1 MRRSVWIF
9 LAAILLPSL
18 ALAWL
23 AVRSAR
29 DQQVV
34 LEHQQ
39 AIIDQNLTDT
49 LARQVQQELENTRS
63 EFVAKTQELLRA
75 GPQSLAPNFN
85 RRIRATWPLAEVGF
99 AVDTRGVIYSPMPQ
113 EGAQAR
119 TFRAENDRFLTNRET
134 VVVFP
139 LSKLAQTEEKS
150 APIQNA
156 SNTSLLPGLTSNA
169 NTQQNAIRP
178 PMAQNQSQNQIG
190 INPSIS
196 IQQALAQNNAQ
207 QQTQRIVTPQ
217 KETSMQSIFSG
228 AVPEE
233 SGFRHIV
240 ESGGT
245 QAGGSLARFLQDNL
259 RLLVWY
265 RPQSPGANT
274 QIFGAQLLQSGV
286 IERLR
291 PLLSTTIGPP
301 ASSLSQ
307 SPEYC
312 LALLDDR
319 GRPVAQSRPG
329 FQTDWKHPFVATEIG
344 EALPHWEAA
353 LYLTD
358 PKQLTRTASTLQLT
372 LALIVA
378 FLTGAILLGGMMMS
392 SEMRRQMKLARQKT
406 DFVSNVS
413 HELKTP
419 LTSIRMFAD
428 MLAEGRVTEPE
439 RRSTYLRIISAES
452 ARLTRLINNVLDFAR
467 MERGAPPADPR
478 PCDLVEI
485 AKEVVETCRPHLEGL
500 GIKVELAIETETLPI
515 QADRD
520 SMAQIILNLISN
532 AEKYGG
538 KEIRIEAGRAENKN
552 PAQPTAT
559 VTVLDRGPGI
569 PANQVKE
576 IFKPFHRLDDSLSS
590 GISGSGLGL
599 TLARRMARGHHGEI
613 TYTPR
618 PGGGASFTL
627 TMPLRPE
634 AQA

>member
-1 MRRSVWIF
+1 MRRSIWIF

-49 LARQVQQELENTRS
+49 LARQVQQELENTRA
-63 EFVAKTQELLRA
+63 EFVGKTQELLRA
-75 GPQSLAPNFN
+75 GAPALIPNFN
-85 RRIRATWPLAEVGF
+85 RRIRAAWPLAEVGF
-99 AVDTRGVIYSPMPQ
+99 AVDTRGVVYSPMPQ
-113 EGAQAR
+113 EGPRAR

-139 LSKLAQTEEKS
+139 FSKQQAIQEEKP
-150 APIQNA
+150 APTQNA
-156 SNTSLLPGLTSNA
+156 SSSLLLPPTQNSANA
-169 NTQQNAIRP
+169 QQNAIHP
-178 PMAQNQSQNQIG
+178 PMAQNQNQLA
-190 INPSIS
+190 NNLFV
-196 IQQALAQNNAQ
+196 QQALVPNTGQ
-207 QQTQRIVTPQ
+207 QIQRIVTPQ

-240 ESGGT
+240 EFGGA
-245 QAGGSLARFLQDNL
+245 QASGSLARFLQDNL

-265 RPQSPGANT
+265 RPQSSAVNT
-274 QIFGAQLLQSGV
+274 QIFGAQLLQSAV
-286 IERLR
+286 VERLQ
-291 PLLSTTIGPP
+291 PLLSNPVGTP
-301 ASSLSQ
+301 ASSSQ

-319 GRPVAQSRPG
+319 GHPVALSRPG
-329 FQTDWKHPFVATEIG
+329 FQTDWKRPFVATEIG

-419 LTSIRMFAD
+419 LTSIRMFAE
-428 MLAEGRVTEPE
+428 MLSEGRVTEPE

-452 ARLTRLINNVLDFAR
+452 ARLTRLINNVLDYAR

-485 AKEVVETCRPHLEGL
+485 TKEVVETCRPHLESL
-500 GIKVELAIETETLPI
+500 GIKIDLAIESDHLPI

-520 SMAQIILNLISN
+520 SIAQIILNLISN

-552 PAQPTAT
+552 SAQP
-559 VTVLDRGPGI
+559 DRKS
-569 PANQVKE
+569 VV
-576 IFKPFHRLDDSLSS
+576 
-590 GISGSGLGL
+590 
-599 TLARRMARGHHGEI
+599 
-613 TYTPR
+613 
-618 PGGGASFTL
+618 
-627 TMPLRPE
+627 
-634 AQA
+634 

>member
-1 MRRSVWIF
+1 MRRSIWIF

-49 LARQVQQELENTRS
+49 LARQVQQELENTRA
-63 EFVAKTQELLRA
+63 EFVGKTQELLRTGA
-75 GPQSLAPNFN
+75 PTLAPNFN
-85 RRIRATWPLAEVGF
+85 RRIRTTWPLAEVGF
-99 AVDTRGVIYSPMPQ
+99 AVDTRGVVYSPMPQ
-113 EGAQAR
+113 EGPRAR

-139 LSKLAQTEEKS
+139 FSKQQAIQEEKP
-150 APIQNA
+150 APTQNA
-156 SNTSLLPGLTSNA
+156 SSSLLLPLTQNSANA
-169 NTQQNAIRP
+169 QQNAIHP
-178 PMAQNQSQNQIG
+178 PMAQNQLAN
-190 INPSIS
+190 NLFV
-196 IQQALAQNNAQ
+196 QQALVPNTGQ
-207 QQTQRIVTPQ
+207 QIQRIVTPQ

-240 ESGGT
+240 ESGGE
-245 QAGGSLARFLQDNL
+245 QASGSLARFLQDNL

-265 RPQSPGANT
+265 RPRSPGAGA
-274 QIFGAQLLQSGV
+274 QIFGAQLLQSAV
-286 IERLR
+286 VERLQ
-291 PLLSTTIGPP
+291 PLLAVQVAPP
-301 ASSLSQ
+301 ASASP

-319 GRPVAQSRPG
+319 GHPVAQSRPG
-329 FQTDWKHPFVATEIG
+329 FQTDWKRPFVATEIG
-344 EALPHWEAA
+344 DALPHWEAA

-378 FLTGAILLGGMMMS
+378 FLTGAILLGGLMMS
-392 SEMRRQMKLARQKT
+392 AEMRRQMKLARQKT

-439 RRSTYLRIISAES
+439 RQGTYLRIISAES
-452 ARLTRLINNVLDFAR
+452 ARLTRLINNVLDYAR
-467 MERGAPPADPR
+467 MERGAPPADSR

-485 AKEVVETCRPHLEGL
+485 TKEVVETCRPHLESL
-500 GIKVELAIETETLPI
+500 GIKIDLAIESDHLPI

-520 SMAQIILNLISN
+520 SIAQIILNLISN

-538 KEIRIEAGRAENKN
+538 KEIRIETASHTGEANAR
-552 PAQPTAT
+552 QSTAT
-559 VTVLDRGPGI
+559 VAVLDRGPGI
-569 PANQVKE
+569 PPSQIKE

-590 GISGSGLGL
+590 GVSGSGLGL

-613 TYTPR
+613 TYAPR

-627 TMPLRPE
+627 TIPLQPE
-634 AQA
+634 AARV

>member
-1 MRRSVWIF
+1 MRRSIWIF

-49 LARQVQQELENTRS
+49 LARQVQQELENTRA
-63 EFVAKTQELLRA
+63 EFVGKTQELLRA
-75 GPQSLAPNFN
+75 GAPTLAPNFN
-85 RRIRATWPLAEVGF
+85 RRIRTTWPLAEVGF

-139 LSKLAQTEEKS
+139 LSKLALTEEKP
-150 APIQNA
+150 APVQSA
-156 SNTSLLPGLTSNA
+156 SNTLPLPGLTSNYV

-178 PMAQNQSQNQIG
+178 PMAQTQNQIA

-207 QQTQRIVTPQ
+207 QQIQRIVTPQ

-240 ESGGT
+240 ESGGE
-245 QAGGSLARFLQDNL
+245 QASGSLARFLQDNL

-265 RPQSPGANT
+265 RPRSPGAGA
-274 QIFGAQLLQSGV
+274 QIFGAQLLQSAV
-286 IERLR
+286 VERLQ
-291 PLLSTTIGPP
+291 PLLAVQVAPP
-301 ASSLSQ
+301 ASASP

-319 GRPVAQSRPG
+319 GHPVAQSRPG
-329 FQTDWKHPFVATEIG
+329 FQTDWKRPFVATEIG
-344 EALPHWEAA
+344 DALPHWEAA

-392 SEMRRQMKLARQKT
+392 AEMRRQMKLAGQKT

-439 RRSTYLRIISAES
+439 RQGTYLRIISAES
-452 ARLTRLINNVLDFAR
+452 ARLTRLINNVLDYAR
-467 MERGAPPADPR
+467 MERGAPPADSR

-485 AKEVVETCRPHLEGL
+485 TKEVVETCRPHLESL
-500 GIKVELAIETETLPI
+500 GIKIDLAIESDHLPI

-520 SMAQIILNLISN
+520 SIAQIILNLISN

-538 KEIRIEAGRAENKN
+538 KEIRIETASHTGEANAR
-552 PAQPTAT
+552 QSTAT
-559 VTVLDRGPGI
+559 VAVLDRGPGI
-569 PANQVKE
+569 PASQVKE

-590 GISGSGLGL
+590 GVSGSGLGL
-599 TLARRMARGHHGEI
+599 TLARRLARGHHGEI

-627 TMPLRPE
+627 TMPLRSE